1 VAFQQALGKADRGEN
16 RDQQQKTGQDSA
28 GSFFHNS
35 SIGDHEILMLLL
47 YRDSEK
53 KQEYPK
59 KSGKILGNLAV
70 DVLNRK
76 GLCAILLNTIKIG
89 SS

>member
-1 VAFQQALGKADRGEN
+1 
-16 RDQQQKTGQDSA
+16 
-28 GSFFHNS
+28 
-35 SIGDHEILMLLL
+35 MLLL